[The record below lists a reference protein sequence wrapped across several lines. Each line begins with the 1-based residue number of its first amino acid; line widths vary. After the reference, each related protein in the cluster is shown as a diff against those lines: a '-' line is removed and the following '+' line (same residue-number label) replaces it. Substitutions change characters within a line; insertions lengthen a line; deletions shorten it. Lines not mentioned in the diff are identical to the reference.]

1 MSSSIKTWHQAQAY
15 CKELVGDLMKINSEE
30 ENEFLLKLLNKRAPS
45 LRQVW
50 LALEW
55 NLQRKAF
62 I

>member
-1 MSSSIKTWHQAQAY
+1 
-15 CKELVGDLMKINSEE
+15 MKINSEE

-62 I
+62 T